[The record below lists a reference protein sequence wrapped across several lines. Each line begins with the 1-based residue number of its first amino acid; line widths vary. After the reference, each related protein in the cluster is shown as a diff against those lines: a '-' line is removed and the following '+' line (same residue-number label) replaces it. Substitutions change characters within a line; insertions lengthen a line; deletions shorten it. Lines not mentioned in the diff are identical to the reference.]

1 MDRQVITKVRNMP
14 SEPISGYV
22 VARLVCGELWYYGTW
37 DNYESAVN
45 VAEEFENGLVVGYYV
60 AEGVSE

>member
-1 MDRQVITKVRNMP
+1 MDRQVLTKVRNMP

-37 DNYESAVN
+37 ENYSGASRI
-45 VAEEFENGLVVGYYV
+45 ADEFENGMVVGYYV
-60 AEGVSE
+60 AEGESK